1 MTSRTAL
8 HIGSSPGRL
17 GMPERTGT
25 DAAGSARDLP
35 EHAFRMS
42 WVIRPPLDVVFRRRE
57 ADEATA
63 RLLDRARRTGAAS
76 PIARGSYAASE
87 AWATLNASDAHA
99 QRVWEAAARLR
110 PGTVFSHHAAAAV
123 LGIDLIDA
131 WPRAIDVTTA
141 TSAGSSGV
149 IRRHHRPLERDE
161 VMPWGEHFLTTPART
176 VVDLA
181 SVLPF
186 VGGVVAADQAL
197 WQRRPSGALCTRHEL
212 EAAASRY
219 RGRAHARVAAVSTF
233 ATGLS
238 DSVRESESRV
248 LIDRLGFPTP
258 TLQQR
263 FVLPDGRDAFADFWW
278 PDHDHIGEFDG
289 TGKYLDPVMRR
300 GRTPEQALIAEKDRG
315 DALRRQ
321 VRALSRWRTPH
332 LRSPRLL
339 YDILRTDGL
348 PSTRPRPG
356 R

>member
-1 MTSRTAL
+1 MTWMT
-8 HIGSSPGRL
+8 
-17 GMPERTGT
+17 
-25 DAAGSARDLP
+25 
-35 EHAFRMS
+35 
-42 WVIRPPLDVVFRRRE
+42 RPPVETVVRRRE
-57 ADEATA
+57 ADEATT
-63 RLLDRARRTGAAS
+63 RLLDRARRAGAATQ
-76 PIARGSYAASE
+76 IARGSYAASGE
-87 AWATLNASDAHA
+87 WARLNPLDAHA

-123 LGIDLIDA
+123 LGIDLIGS
-131 WPRAIDVTTA
+131 WPQAIDVTTA

-149 IRRHHRPLERDE
+149 IRRHHRPLDADE
-161 VMPWGEHFLTTPART
+161 VMPWGDHLLTTPART

-181 SVLPF
+181 SILPF

-197 WQRRPSGALCTRHEL
+197 WQRRASGALCSRYEL

-219 RGRAHARVAAVSTF
+219 GGRAHARVAAVSAF
-233 ATGLS
+233 ATDLS

-248 LIDRLGFPTP
+248 LIERLGFPAP

-263 FVLPDGRDAFADFWW
+263 FILPDGRDAFADFWW

-289 TGKYLDPVMRR
+289 TGKYLDPGMRR

-339 YDILRTDGL
+339 YDILRSDGL
-348 PSTRPRPG
+348 PSARPRPG

>member
-1 MTSRTAL
+1 
-8 HIGSSPGRL
+8 
-17 GMPERTGT
+17 
-25 DAAGSARDLP
+25 
-35 EHAFRMS
+35 MS
-42 WVIRPPLDVVFRRRE
+42 WMIRPPLDVVVRRRE

-63 RLLDRARRTGAAS
+63 RLLDRARRTGAAT
-76 PIARGSYAASE
+76 PIARGAYAASE
-87 AWATLNASDAHA
+87 AWARLNPRDAHA

-110 PGTVFSHHAAAAV
+110 PGAVFSHHAAAAV
-123 LGIDLIDA
+123 LGIDLIGS
-131 WPRAIDVTTA
+131 WPRSIDVTTG

-149 IRRHHRPLERDE
+149 IRRHHRALEADE
-161 VMPWGEHFLTTPART
+161 VMPWGDHFLTTPART

-181 SVLPF
+181 SILPF

-197 WQRRPSGALCTRHEL
+197 WQRRPSGALCSRHEL

-219 RGRAHARVAAVSTF
+219 GGRTHARVAAVAAF
-233 ATGLS
+233 ATDLS

-248 LIDRLGFPTP
+248 LIERLGFPVP

-263 FVLPDGRDAFADFWW
+263 FVLPDGRHAFADFWW

-289 TGKYLDPVMRR
+289 TGKYLDPRIRR

-339 YDILRTDGL
+339 YDILRADGL
-348 PSTRPRPG
+348 PATRPRPG